1 MTTVGL
7 REDVVEAQP
16 AIVAARGRPGRRFRM
31 LRYLIGRDP
40 VACFLVTLFLLAAA
54 LGPLA
59 APHSPTDVS
68 LPDRLRGPGLPYL
81 LGTDEFGRDLLSRI
95 LGAARV
101 AAEASLIVIVIGGV
115 IGTLLGMLA
124 GGFGGLVDLIISRFI
139 EIVQGFP
146 IILLAIAIVAVTG
159 PSLAHAMI
167 AVGIGSIPDF
177 VRVSRSIAIQLRTRE
192 FVEAARSVG
201 ASEVRI
207 LWSEV
212 LPNVAGPL
220 IVIGSFNAAQAV
232 MYEAALSY
240 LGLGV
245 QPPQP
250 SFGGMLSDAKAYLY
264 TQPWYAVVAGV
275 ALAAFILGLNLLGDA
290 LSDYFNQGGRT

>member
-1 MTTVGL
+1 MSAISPP
-7 REDVVEAQP
+7 EDVV
-16 AIVAARGRPGRRFRM
+16 AAAPPVSEPVIRRRRRVRL
-31 LRYLIGRDP
+31 LRFLIARDP
-40 VACFLVTLFLLAAA
+40 LACVLVSLFLLAAV
-54 LGPLA
+54 LGPFI
-59 APHSPTDVS
+59 APHSQTSVN
-68 LPDRLRGPGLPYL
+68 LFERLQGPSSQYV
-81 LGTDEFGRDLLSRI
+81 LGTDQYGRDLLSRI

-101 AAEASLIVIVIGGV
+101 AGEASLIVLLIGGI
-115 IGTLLGMLA
+115 IGTILGSLA
-124 GGFGGLVDLIISRFI
+124 GGFGGPVDLLISRLT

-192 FVEAARSVG
+192 FVEAARSMG

-212 LPNVAGPL
+212 LPNMAGAL

-232 MYEAALSY
+232 MYEATLSF

-245 QPPQP
+245 QPPEP
-250 SFGGMLSDAKAYLY
+250 SYGGMLSEAKAYLNI
-264 TQPWYAVVAGV
+264 QPWYAIVVGI

-290 LSDYFNQGGRT
+290 FSDYYHRGGRS

>member
-1 MTTVGL
+1 
-7 REDVVEAQP
+7 
-16 AIVAARGRPGRRFRM
+16 
-31 LRYLIGRDP
+31 
-40 VACFLVTLFLLAAA
+40 
-54 LGPLA
+54 
-59 APHSPTDVS
+59 
-68 LPDRLRGPGLPYL
+68 
-81 LGTDEFGRDLLSRI
+81 

-101 AAEASLIVIVIGGV
+101 AGEASLIVLLIGGIV
-115 IGTLLGMLA
+115 GTILGSLA
-124 GGFGGLVDLIISRFI
+124 GGFGGPVDLLISRLT

-192 FVEAARSVG
+192 FVEAARSMG

-212 LPNVAGPL
+212 LPNMAGAL

-232 MYEAALSY
+232 MYEATLSF

-245 QPPQP
+245 QPPEP
-250 SFGGMLSDAKAYLY
+250 SYGGMLSEAKAYLNI
-264 TQPWYAVVAGV
+264 QPWYAIVVGI

-290 LSDYFNQGGRT
+290 FSDYYHRGGRS